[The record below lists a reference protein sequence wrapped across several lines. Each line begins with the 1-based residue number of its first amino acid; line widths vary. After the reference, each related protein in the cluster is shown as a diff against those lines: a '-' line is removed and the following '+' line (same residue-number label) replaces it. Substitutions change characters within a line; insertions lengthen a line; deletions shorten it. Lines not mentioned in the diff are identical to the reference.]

1 LQEQREVVILGAS
14 AVPCG
19 GRLRKSSSKEAE
31 AMSELER
38 RVEAMLASQ
47 EIDPSLVQEVLAL
60 PPDDPEAER
69 ILAKLLEAVGDQG
82 PSPLMNIEDYYR
94 PGDATYDL
102 IWPLAPSTAAVLTF
116 PFEALDRKTQFFVL
130 FQEWTRREAE
140 GSVATVSGDPD
151 GAKAIF
157 EECLARADQ
166 LDVAELRARSYD
178 GLRRVAEVIGD
189 REAARQALAA
199 AMSERD
205 ASQS

>member
-1 LQEQREVVILGAS
+1 
-14 AVPCG
+14 
-19 GRLRKSSSKEAE
+19 
-31 AMSELER
+31 MSELER
-38 RVEAMLASQ
+38 RVEAMIASQ

-60 PPDDPEAER
+60 PPDDPEAGR

-94 PGDATYDL
+94 PGDGTYDL

-178 GLRRVAEVIGD
+178 GLRRVAEVKGD